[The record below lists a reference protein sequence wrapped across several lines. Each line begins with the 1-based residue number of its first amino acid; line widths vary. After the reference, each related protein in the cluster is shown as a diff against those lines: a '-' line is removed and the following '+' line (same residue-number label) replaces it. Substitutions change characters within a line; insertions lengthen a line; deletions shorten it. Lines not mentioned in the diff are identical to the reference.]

1 MSTCQVVAET
11 IRSGKMPQTGAKHR
25 GQGVSEWIGVVIAL
39 VSSCLG
45 GSAAAITRYLV
56 SGADPIALA
65 ILRFGI
71 GFLCVL
77 PTALLLKVRWPEA
90 KDWPAVMLLG
100 FCFFGL
106 FFVLYNIAIGYTT
119 AARAS
124 LALATLPLH
133 TMVVAALLGFEPLTL
148 RKTAGVGVAVLG
160 VMAALAAGLS
170 AAPPGAW
177 RGELIMTA
185 AVLCMAFYN
194 VWSRPLIRRSSAL
207 GFLTVG
213 MGTGAAALIL
223 VGWLTGSIAALQ
235 SFGSSQWIAGVYLG
249 VGGGAAAFI
258 LWVLALERATPTRV
272 ATTMTV
278 NPIAAALLA
287 TQLVG
292 EPITPNLVMG
302 LVAVFL
308 GIWIATTEG
317 KSRKLAT

>member
-1 MSTCQVVAET
+1 
-11 IRSGKMPQTGAKHR
+11 
-25 GQGVSEWIGVVIAL
+25 L

-56 SGADPIALA
+56 NGADPIALA
-65 ILRFGI
+65 ILRWGI

-77 PTALLLKVRWPEA
+77 PTALLLKVRWPQG

-100 FCFFGL
+100 LCFFGL

-148 RKTAGVGVAVLG
+148 RKTTGVGIAVLG
-160 VMAALAAGLS
+160 VIAALAAGLS

-185 AVLCMAFYN
+185 AVFCMAFYN
-194 VWSRPLIRRSSAL
+194 VWSRPFIRRSSAL

-223 VGWLTGSIAALQ
+223 VGSLSGSIAALQ
-235 SFGSSQWIAGVYLG
+235 SFGTAQWIAGVYLG
-249 VGGGAAAFI
+249 VGGGALAFI
-258 LWVLALERATPTRV
+258 LWVLALERATPTR
-272 ATTMTV
+272 
-278 NPIAAALLA
+278 
-287 TQLVG
+287 
-292 EPITPNLVMG
+292 
-302 LVAVFL
+302 
-308 GIWIATTEG
+308 
-317 KSRKLAT
+317 R